1 MDERFYDAYQRIW
14 EPPGTDEVRVQ
25 MGQESAFKTN
35 LSTSQSILG

>member
-25 MGQESAFKTN
+25 MGQE
-35 LSTSQSILG
+35 LSLIHISDGA